1 MLLFG
6 RTNIIKQINELGI
19 QNKVILMCHVKN
31 PHAIVSRALLSLSTS
46 VVEGLPNAVL
56 ESIAL
61 ETPILALRAISGVE
75 ELLNNNKC
83 GYTIDTND
91 SSVFAAKIDEIL
103 SSKIKINLLSQFKL
117 QYSFENI
124 GQQFERLF

>member
-1 MLLFG
+1 MG
-6 RTNIIKQINELGI
+6 
-19 QNKVILMCHVKN
+19 HVKN

-75 ELLNNNKC
+75 ELLNNNK
-83 GYTIDTND
+83 Y
-91 SSVFAAKIDEIL
+91 KQ
-103 SSKIKINLLSQFKL
+103 IKD
-117 QYSFENI
+117 NI
-124 GQQFERLF
+124 TFVLDLCYI